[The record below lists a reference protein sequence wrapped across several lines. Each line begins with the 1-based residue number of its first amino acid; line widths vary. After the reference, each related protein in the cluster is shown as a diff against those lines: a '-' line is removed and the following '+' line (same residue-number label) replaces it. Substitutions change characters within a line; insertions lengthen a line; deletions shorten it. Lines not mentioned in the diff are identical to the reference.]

1 MLFNLI
7 RNSMKHLYEVI
18 NQLSALETKLNN
30 QEEYQ
35 RYFARC
41 KQSFEEIGITY
52 YSPINEK
59 YNETRTDVEANIAGN
74 ETKNLVITQVIKPV
88 IVHDGAI
95 AQRGIVIVEGK

>member
-1 MLFNLI
+1 M
-7 RNSMKHLYEVI
+7 RNLYEVI
-18 NQLSALETKLNN
+18 NQLSALESRLNN

-35 RYFARC
+35 RYFVRL
-41 KQSFEEIGITY
+41 KQSFEEMGISY

-59 YNETRTDVEANIAGN
+59 YNETRTDVEANITG
-74 ETKNLVITQVIKPV
+74 ETSKHMIITQVIKPV